1 MYVKLVR
8 PKEAEDGGAVHL
20 GGGGEGRPRL
30 VRGLRLQDP
39 QWGHGALQLVVFYF
53 WISKLSSKGDV
64 LFGGNCEA
72 PRGRQC
78 LSLDSHLS
86 CPCLPIHYC
95 CGILG
100 MVLVF
105 HFVNVIVFTWMLSVT
120 LNLWLSWSIKQIY
133 KRKCASC
140 IDQVR
145 PQLSDCTW
153 WKSWVSWR
161 NHFPIFAV
169 GYELSTI
176 HIFSTYH
183 EVSNFHRS

>member
-39 QWGHGALQLVVFYF
+39 QRGHGTLQLVVFYF

-64 LFGGNCEA
+64 LSGGNCEA

-78 LSLDSHLS
+78 LSLDPHLP

-95 CGILG
+95 CGRLCHGLCLWFCQYHSLHLDVVID
-100 MVLVF
+100 F
-105 HFVNVIVFTWMLSVT
+105 EFVIVIFV
-120 LNLWLSWSIKQIY
+120 Y
-133 KRKCASC
+133 KKKKCAFYT
-140 IDQVR
+140 DQVR

-161 NHFPIFAV
+161 NHFSIFAL

-183 EVSNFHRS
+183 EVSNFHKS